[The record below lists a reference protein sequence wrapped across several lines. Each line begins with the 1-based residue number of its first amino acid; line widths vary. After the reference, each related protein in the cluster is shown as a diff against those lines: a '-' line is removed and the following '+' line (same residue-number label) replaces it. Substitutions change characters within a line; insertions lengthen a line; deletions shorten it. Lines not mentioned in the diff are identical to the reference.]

1 MERRYLT
8 DEREPQAESAFAAAG
23 FVRAVESA
31 PYLRQILFF
40 YPDSVVLHREHDAVV
55 FLEPDF
61 NVPAVS
67 AVFDGVREQIFEHQ
81 RDQLRLR
88 GNHNIV
94 FDVRS
99 ERDVLCGY
107 KIGACFFDELTQV
120 SVLELVALVALL
132 GARERQQSR
141 DELRHLVRLLVYR
154 RERLEHIFF
163 ARVVG
168 QRVFA
173 FRLYHG
179 ERRAQLVRGVGGEL
193 LFVFERGLEPC
204 EHVVEGLGKRVYFAR
219 ALLHLYAL

>member
-1 MERRYLT
+1 MA

-23 FVRAVESA
+23 FVRAVKSA

-40 YPDSVVLHREHDAVV
+40 YPYSVILHREYDAAVL
-55 FLEPDF
+55 FESDF
-61 NVPAVS
+61 DVPAVS

-81 RDQLRLR
+81 RYQLRLR
-88 GNHNIV
+88 GDYNIV

-99 ERDVLCGY
+99 ERDVLRGD
-107 KIGACFFDELTQV
+107 KIGACFFDELAQV
-120 SVLELVALVALL
+120 GVLELVAFVALL

-154 RERLEHIFF
+154 RERFEHIFF

-173 FRLYHG
+173 FRLYDG
-179 ERRAQLVRGVGGEL
+179 ERCAQLVRGVGGEL
-193 LFVFERGLEPC
+193 LFVFKRGLEPC
-204 EHVVEGLGKRVYFAR
+204 EHVVEGLGERVYFAR
-219 ALLHLYAL
+219 TFLHFYAL